1 MKNLIIIGV
10 GGFARETHFH
20 AENSVGYQTE
30 FTLKGFLDGD
40 VKLPEEEYKK
50 LRLPLLGDVNNYE
63 IQKDDVFVCTVADPK
78 VREKLVGI
86 VEKKGGEF
94 FTLIHRTAL
103 ISSSSKIGVGS
114 ILSAFVVI
122 QPDCV
127 VGNHAIFN
135 VRSSTGHDTQ
145 VGNFCSFMG
154 VAGTSG
160 NTKVGNRVYMSTGAS
175 TMPYAVIEED
185 VYVGWGSVVFKRAKA
200 GQKVFGCPA
209 MPI

>member
-40 VKLPEEEYKK
+40 VKLSEEEYQK

-63 IQKDDVFVCTVADPK
+63 IQKNDVFVCAIGDPK

-103 ISSSSKIGVGS
+103 IASSSKIGVGCVF
-114 ILSAFVVI
+114 APFVVI

-135 VRSSTGHDTQ
+135 VRSSIGHDTQ

-154 VAGTSG
+154 VAGTNG
-160 NTKVGNRVYMSTGAS
+160 HTKVGDRVYMATNAIDLPHS
-175 TMPYAVIEED
+175 VIEDD
-185 VYVGWGSVVFKRAKA
+185 VYVGINSVVFKRAKA

-209 MPI
+209 TPI